1 VTDAEPQPQPQPQPL
16 PHTTPPSTA
25 GRPGKG
31 VLGAPL
37 GLVAIV
43 LAGADAVLL
52 LGGVLYAFASADA
65 NGADASDR
73 FRLLGQAAN
82 PFIAFLALVVSVI
95 VVHQRQRQ
103 HQGPGNDHLGG
114 RPQVASAAALGIAT
128 AVSLAVVLL
137 ALNGVL
143 TDVTGSATA
152 LFKLSAVVSRLAA
165 IGMAGFALWLGITAA
180 PPRQR

>member
-1 VTDAEPQPQPQPQPL
+1 VTDAEPQIA
-16 PHTTPPSTA
+16 PSRA
-25 GRPGKG
+25 P
-31 VLGAPL
+31 APL
-37 GLVAIV
+37 DLVAIV

-95 VVHQRQRQ
+95 VVRQRQ
-103 HQGPGNDHLGG
+103 GAHDLGG

-165 IGMAGFALWLGITAA
+165 IGMAGFALWLGVTAA
-180 PPRQR
+180 PPRKR